1 MKPTQRLTNSLK
13 GGLLLGTAYFLSDAV
28 GASLAL
34 GQLFDPKPETF
45 LLMGVAGLFTVLPAM
60 LISVLWGQTGGRY
73 LSLGDWRKRTKF
85 VALVVAMVAVATLG
99 YSLRVSRVQPVQQDI
114 ASIPAQSP
122 VPVLWIVIDTLRADT
137 LYGDNLDFPHAPALK
152 ALAEDS
158 HVFTDAEAAAGWTL
172 PSVATL
178 FTGIHPTT
186 LYSARG
192 YLPNWAPTAAQ
203 RLKRA
208 GYQTHAFMD
217 NYLLERR
224 NGFAAGF
231 DTFFQKS
238 ALRFAFTFP
247 GFRLIPTRLRET
259 LREELEIFYY
269 GAEPLTN
276 AAIQSMRSAGPSVPF
291 YYVHYM
297 DVHYPYYEHPEIAPD
312 PPGIEPV
319 QLHYAMEAARKT
331 GAKPSPEQMAF
342 LHHRYEGELK
352 ALDPQI
358 ERLLQQWDNQHGQES
373 LVVVTSDH
381 GEEFLEHGELGH
393 GNSLY
398 KELVHIPLMIR
409 LPLSQRPA
417 AKLRADSTAVGIVD
431 ILPTTLDILGIS
443 AEPDTDFLG
452 VQGESL
458 LPWMLG
464 EGTVP
469 DRGIYATQNRHQRR
483 IYRWR
488 TQDHAYINRY
498 DHAGKQE
505 PVGSSE
511 LYNKAEDYAEANDLF
526 KKMPEKAQ
534 EQQSA
539 LSEFV
544 SEQEKDRD
552 PQPVTTVPNI
562 DAMKALGY
570 IE

>member
-1 MKPTQRLTNSLK
+1 MKPTQRISKSLK
-13 GGLLLGTAYFLSDAV
+13 SGIFIGTAYFLSDAI
-28 GASLAL
+28 GATFAL
-34 GQLFDPKPETF
+34 GELFDPKPETF
-45 LLMGVAGLFTVLPAM
+45 VLMGVAGLFTLLPAM
-60 LISVLWGQTGGRY
+60 LINVCWGLTVGRY
-73 LSLGDWRKRTKF
+73 LSLGEWRKRTKG
-85 VALVVAMVAVATLG
+85 VALLTSMIAVALLG
-99 YSLRVSRVQPVQQDI
+99 YGLRIARVQSVQERVK
-114 ASIPAQSP
+114 AVPADKP
-122 VPVLWIVIDTLRADT
+122 VPVLWIVVDTLRADT
-137 LYGDNLDFPHAPALK
+137 LYGENLSFPHTPKIK
-152 ALAEDS
+152 ALAEQS
-158 HVFTDAEAAAGWTL
+158 HIFTDAEAAAGWTL
-172 PSVATL
+172 PSIATL
-178 FTGIHPTT
+178 LTGIHPTT

-247 GFRLIPTRLRET
+247 GFRLIPTRLRES
-259 LREELEIFYY
+259 LREEMEIFYY
-269 GAEPLTN
+269 GGKELTDS
-276 AAIQSMRSAGPSVPF
+276 AITSMATAGPAIPF

-297 DVHYPYYEHPEIAPD
+297 DVHYPYYEHPEISPD
-312 PPGIEPV
+312 PPGIAPV
-319 QLHYAMEAARKT
+319 QLHYAMEAARQT
-331 GAKPSPEQMAF
+331 GAKPSPEQMGF
-342 LHHRYEGELK
+342 LLHRYEGELK

-358 ERLLQQWDNQHGQES
+358 GRLLEHWDKQYGQES
-373 LVVVTSDH
+373 LVVLTSDH

-409 LPLSQRPA
+409 LPLSQRPVPA
-417 AKLRADSTAVGIVD
+417 FKADPTAVGIVD
-431 ILPTTLDILGIS
+431 VLPTTLDVLGIS
-443 AEPDTDFLG
+443 AVPDTDFLG

-464 EGTVP
+464 QGTVP
-469 DRGIYATQNRHQRR
+469 ERGVYATQNRHQRR

-488 TQDHAYINRY
+488 TQGHAYINRY
-498 DHAGKQE
+498 DHKGKQK
-505 PVGSSE
+505 PKGSSE
-511 LYNKAEDYAEANDLF
+511 LYHKVADYSEKTDLF
-526 KKMPEKAQ
+526 RTSPSVAT
-534 EQQSA
+534 EQQKA
-539 LSEFV
+539 LSQFV
-544 SEQEKDRD
+544 TDQEKDRD
-552 PQPVTTVPNI
+552 PQPVTTEPNI

>member
-1 MKPTQRLTNSLK
+1 MKPISRIISSLK
-13 GGLLLGTAYFLSDAV
+13 SGILLGAAYFLSDAF
-28 GASLAL
+28 GAFLAI

-45 LLMGVAGLFTVLPAM
+45 LLMGVAALFTIGPAM
-60 LISVLWGQTGGRY
+60 LLSLIWSHTLGRY
-73 LSLGDWRKRTKF
+73 LVLAEFQKSTKS
-85 VALVVAMVAVATLG
+85 ALFIALMVGVSVLG
-99 YSLRVSRVQPVQQDI
+99 YGLRVSRVQ
-114 ASIPAQSP
+114 STAQSVAAVGAESP

-137 LYGDNLDFPHAPALK
+137 LYGDDLSFPHAPSLK
-152 ALAEDS
+152 QLANDS
-158 HVFTDAEAAAGWTL
+158 HVFTDAEASAGWTL

-178 FTGIHPTT
+178 LTGIHPTT

-224 NGFAAGF
+224 NGFASGF

-259 LREELEIFYY
+259 LREEFEIFYY
-269 GAEPLTN
+269 GGKGLTDS
-276 AAIQSMRSAGPSVPF
+276 AIDKMQAMGPATPF

-297 DVHYPYYEHPEIAPD
+297 DVHYPYYEHPEVSPD
-312 PPGIEPV
+312 PVGVEPV
-319 QLHYAMEAARKT
+319 QLHYAMEAARQT
-331 GAKPSPEQMAF
+331 GATPNSAQMKF
-342 LHHRYEGELK
+342 LMHRYEGELK
-352 ALDPQI
+352 ALDPNI
-358 ERLLQQWDNQHGQES
+358 GRLLEHWDKKFGQES
-373 LVVVTSDH
+373 LIVVTSDH

-398 KELVHIPLMIR
+398 KELVHVPLIIR
-409 LPLSQRPA
+409 LPLSLRAEVKP
-417 AKLRADSTAVGIVD
+417 RADSTAVGIVD
-431 ILPTTLDILGIS
+431 ILPTTLDVLGIS
-443 AEPDTDFLG
+443 AVPDTDFLG

-458 LPWMLG
+458 LPWMQ
-464 EGTVP
+464 GTAP
-469 DRGIYATQNRHQRR
+469 APARGIYATQNRHQRR

-498 DHAGKQE
+498 DHKGKKA
-505 PVGSSE
+505 PVGRSE
-511 LYNKAEDYAEANDLF
+511 LYNKAQDYDEQDDLF
-526 KKMPEKAQ
+526 KTSPQIATDSQK
-534 EQQSA
+534 A
-539 LSEFV
+539 LSKFV
-544 SEQEKDRD
+544 EEQEKDRD
-552 PQPVTTVPNI
+552 PKPVTTEANI